1 MGRQSTCKESAP
13 VFELYE
19 RAFTKPGST
28 TYRTPGTVIEVSAML
43 VASMTCSSPC
53 SFLSG
58 ECSMAVAQY
67 ICRIKAG
74 IKGGA

>member
-1 MGRQSTCKESAP
+1 MGRRSTCKESAP

-43 VASMTCSSPC
+43 VANMTCSSPW

-58 ECSMAVAQY
+58 ECSKAVAQY
-67 ICRIKAG
+67 INRIKAG
-74 IKGGA
+74 SKAAA